1 MIDRFEILGSR
12 IRHLVSRN
20 RWSARLLGYRPD
32 ADHRDEP
39 GLVLLQ
45 IDGLG
50 EAVLTRAMAEGKMP
64 FLRHLVEDEGYG
76 LHSMYAGMPSNTP
89 AFQGELFYGVKTVVP
104 GFGFLDRET
113 GREMVMNGWADSA
126 EIEER
131 LAARGKGMLAGGSA
145 WSDIYTGGAAES
157 HLCASTTGFGHLLGA
172 LNPLHLAALAVW
184 HGWSAIRVIANFVV
198 ELGLAVVDFVRGT
211 MAGRHVRAELRF
223 ILERVAVTA
232 VMREIVTAG
241 AAIDTERGLPVIHA
255 NFLGYDEH
263 AHRRGPDS
271 TFALWTLR
279 GIDRSL
285 RRIWLAAHRSP
296 RRDYQVWIYSDHG
309 QEPVVAYRKHHD
321 DVGEVVSRVW
331 GRMEGRHDPAAA
343 SDAKTLAGA
352 AASSRSEWLRR
363 EQPGPTPATAAPP
376 GAPHVVHRGPVG
388 FVYLPQGTATGRR
401 DALALAMA
409 AEGGVPMVLAADADG
424 AALVWN
430 GGPRPLRLPAD
441 SAEIFGDHPYRQQV
455 AEDVLRVVHHE
466 SAGDL
471 TLLGWSRSGSISFK
485 IENGAHGSAGPRETS
500 AFLMLPPEMSHR
512 LPAQTV
518 LRPLDLRSLA
528 RDVLDPRTPHISIRR
543 ARARRTEPDPG
554 MRRIR
559 VMTYN
564 VHGCRGMD
572 GRYSTQRIARVIA
585 RAGADVVCLQELDH
599 GRTRSGGVEQAV
611 EIARQ
616 LEKEFHFHAVA
627 EIDDGLFGNAVLSSH
642 PLRLKASGA
651 LPRLDSRIALPA
663 RGVLWVE
670 VDLEGAAVQV
680 LNTHLSIHERERRLQ
695 AADLVENWL
704 VRVEGRDTRLLAGD
718 FNASAGSWTARTI
731 ERVLRNVT
739 AGGDRDAARTWSGR
753 VPLRRIDHVF
763 VSEDLRVAG
772 AHVPRSRLT
781 RVASDHLPLVVEL
794 LLPRMDRSS

>member
-1 MIDRFEILGSR
+1 MIDRFEILGSH
-12 IRHLVSRN
+12 IRRLVSRN
-20 RWSARLLGYRPD
+20 RWSARLLGHRPE
-32 ADHRDEP
+32 AGRGDEP

-76 LHSMYAGMPSNTP
+76 LHALYSGMPSNTP
-89 AFQGELFYGVKTVVP
+89 AFQGELFYGVKAVVP

-113 GREMVMNGWADSA
+113 GREMVMNGWADSR
-126 EIEER
+126 EIQGR
-131 LAARGKGMLAGGSA
+131 LEARGKGLLAGGSA
-145 WSDIYTGGAAES
+145 WSDIYAGGAAES

-184 HGWSAIRVIANFVV
+184 HTWSAIRVVANFVV
-198 ELGLAVVDFVRGT
+198 ELGLAVLDFVRGT
-211 MAGRHVRAELRF
+211 LAGRQVRAELRF

-241 AAIDTERGLPVIHA
+241 AAVDAERGLPVIHV

-263 AHRRGPDS
+263 GHRRGPDS
-271 TFALWTLR
+271 AFALWTLK
-279 GIDRSL
+279 GIDRSM

-309 QEPVVAYRKHHD
+309 QEPVVAYRKRHG
-321 DVGEVVSRVW
+321 DVADVVTRIW
-331 GRMEGRHDPAAA
+331 DRLEGRQDPPAAPDPRA
-343 SDAKTLAGA
+343 LAEA
-352 AASSRSEWLRR
+352 AARSRSEWLRR
-363 EQPGPTPATAAPP
+363 QQSGPEPVPAGQP
-376 GAPHVVHRGPVG
+376 GAPRVVHRGSVG
-388 FVYLPQGTATGRR
+388 FVYLPRGTAVQRR
-401 DALALAMA
+401 DELALAMA
-409 AEGGVPMVLAADADG
+409 TEGGVPMVLAADADG
-424 AALVWN
+424 AALVWT
-430 GGPRPLRLPAD
+430 GSARPLRLPAD
-441 SAEIFGDHPYRQQV
+441 SAEILGDHPYREQV

-466 SAGDL
+466 SAGEL
-471 TLLGWSRSGSISFK
+471 TLLGWSRNGSISFK

-500 AFLMLPPEMSHR
+500 AFLLLPPEMSHR
-512 LPAQTV
+512 LPAGAA

-543 ARARRTEPDPG
+543 ARARRSEPDPRI
-554 MRRIR
+554 RRIR

-585 RAGADVVCLQELDH
+585 RASADVVCLQELDH

-616 LEKEFHFHAVA
+616 LEKEFRFHAVA

-642 PLRLKASGA
+642 ALRLRASGA

-670 VDLEGAAVQV
+670 VDLDGVVVQV

-695 AADLVENWL
+695 AADLVDNWL
-704 VRVEGRDTRLLAGD
+704 RRSEGRDTRVLAGD

-731 ERVLRNVT
+731 ERVLRNV
-739 AGGDRDAARTWSGR
+739 AADGPRDAAHTWSGR

-763 VSEDLRVAG
+763 VSEDVRVAG

-794 LLPRMDRSS
+794 LLPRVDRSS